1 MRNIKVRNGM
11 KVEKVNATAK
21 VLKCLNNDLSS
32 KHKIINTNG
41 VIAKGWKIIEIT
53 DAPFFNL
60 I

>member
-1 MRNIKVRNGM
+1 M

-21 VLKCLNNDLSS
+21 VFKCLNNDFSS

-53 DAPFFNL
+53 DAAFFNL

>member
-1 MRNIKVRNGM
+1 M

-21 VLKCLNNDLSS
+21 VFKCLNNDFSS

-41 VIAKGWKIIEIT
+41 VIARGWKIIDIM
-53 DAPFFNL
+53 DAVFFNL

>member
-1 MRNIKVRNGM
+1 M

-21 VLKCLNNDLSS
+21 VYKSLNDDFSS

-41 VIAKGWKIIEIT
+41 VIAKGWKIIEII
-53 DAPFFNL
+53 DAAFLNL